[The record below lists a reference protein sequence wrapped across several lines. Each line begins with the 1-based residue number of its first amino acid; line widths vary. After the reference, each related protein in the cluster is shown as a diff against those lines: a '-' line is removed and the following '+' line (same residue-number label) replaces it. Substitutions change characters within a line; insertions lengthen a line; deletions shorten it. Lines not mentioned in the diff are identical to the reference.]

1 MSRLPRYWAVQSA
14 VGTWPI
20 VGGLALTALWA
31 WARGGDQSKFTHF
44 FINVVLVLA
53 LQLFSGNSGILS
65 FGHMAFVGTGAYLAG
80 LLTIDPALKSTF
92 AGLPHFLVSP
102 HWNWFLALLAAACAA
117 GVLAAV
123 SGLAI
128 LRLDGAS
135 AVIAI
140 LALLLIADIVFTAW
154 TGVTR
159 GAGGLYPL
167 PSHATL
173 THTLAVAVAAVLIAR
188 LFKDSRTGLLLQ
200 ASRED
205 AFSAASVGVAVRQYR
220 VRAWILSGML
230 AGAGGALF
238 GWWITTITPANF
250 FLEPTFAL
258 IVMFIVGGTRTV
270 GGAVIG
276 AAVVTLVQE
285 ELRNYE
291 DSSVDLGILKLHRLT
306 GLTQFAL
313 VLMIL
318 VVMYFRREGILGRR
332 ELDESLRSLVRRR
345 THAATR

>member
-1 MSRLPRYWAVQSA
+1 MTRVLRYWAVGSA
-14 VGTWPI
+14 LGTLPI
-20 VGGLALTALWA
+20 AAGLLLVAVWG
-31 WARGGDQSKFTHF
+31 WEWGGDESKLSHF
-44 FINVVLVLA
+44 FINVVLVVA
-53 LQLFSGNSGILS
+53 LQVFSGNSGLLS
-65 FGHMAFVGTGAYLAG
+65 FGHMAFVGTGAYLAA
-80 LLTIDPALKSTF
+80 LLTIDPVLKSTF
-92 AGLPHFLVSP
+92 AGLPHFLVTP
-102 HWNWFLALLAAACAA
+102 HWNWLLALLAGAGAA
-117 GVLAAV
+117 GVLALV

-140 LALLLIADIVFTAW
+140 LALLLIADIVFTSW
-154 TGVTR
+154 TDVTR
-159 GAGGLYPL
+159 GAGGLYGL
-167 PSHATL
+167 PAEASI
-173 THTLAVAVAAVLIAR
+173 THTFLVAVVAVLIAR

-205 AFSAASVGVAVRQYR
+205 AFSATSVGVAVRHYR
-220 VRAWILSGML
+220 VRAWILSALL

-238 GWWITTITPANF
+238 GWWIQTITPANF
-250 FLEPTFAL
+250 FLQPTFAL

-270 GGAVIG
+270 GGPIIG
-276 AAVVTLVQE
+276 AALVTLVQE

-291 DSSVDLGILKLHRLT
+291 DRSVDLGFLTLHRLT

-332 ELDESLRSLVRRR
+332 ELDETFRSLVRRPG
-345 THAATR
+345 AAAR

>member
-1 MSRLPRYWAVQSA
+1 MSRVARYWAVESA
-14 VGTWPI
+14 LGTAPI
-20 VGGLALTALWA
+20 VGGLLLAAVWGWA
-31 WARGGDQSKFTHF
+31 WGGDEGKLSHF
-44 FINVVLVLA
+44 FINVVLVVA
-53 LQLFSGNSGILS
+53 LQTFSGNSGILS
-65 FGHMAFVGTGAYLAG
+65 FGHMAFAGTGAYLAG

-92 AGLPHFLVSP
+92 AGLPHFLATP
-102 HWNWFLALLAAACAA
+102 HWNWVLALLTGAVAA

-159 GAGGLYPL
+159 GAAGLYPL
-167 PSHATL
+167 PAEATL
-173 THTLAVAVAAVLIAR
+173 THTFSVAVIAVLIAR

-205 AFSAASVGVAVRQYR
+205 AFSAASVGVAVRLYR

-230 AGAGGALF
+230 AGSGGALF

-250 FLEPTFAL
+250 FLGPTFAL

-276 AAVVTLVQE
+276 AALVTLVQE

-291 DSSVDLGILKLHRLT
+291 DRSVDLGFVKLHRLT

-332 ELDESLRSLVRRR
+332 ELDESLRSFVRRPR
-345 THAATR
+345 AAAR

>member
-1 MSRLPRYWAVQSA
+1 MSRVWRYWAVES
-14 VGTWPI
+14 VLGTWPI
-20 VGGLALTALWA
+20 VGGLVLIAVWA
-31 WARGGDQSKFTHF
+31 WVQGGDQSRFTHF
-44 FINVVLVLA
+44 FINVILVVA
-53 LQLFSGNSGILS
+53 LQMFSGNSGILS
-65 FGHMAFVGTGAYLAG
+65 FGTMAFVGTGAYLAG

-102 HWNWFLALLAAACAA
+102 HWSWLPALLAAAGAG

-123 SGLAI
+123 TSLAI

-154 TGVTR
+154 TAVTR
-159 GAGGLYPL
+159 GAAGLYPL
-167 PSHATL
+167 PSYATV
-173 THTLAVAVAAVLIAR
+173 THTLVIAVIAVVIGR

-205 AFSAASVGVAVRQYR
+205 AFSAASVGVAVRPYR
-220 VRAWILSGML
+220 ARAWILSGML

-238 GWWITTITPANF
+238 GWWITTVTPANF

-276 AAVVTLVQE
+276 AALVTLVQE
-285 ELRNYE
+285 GLRNYE
-291 DSSVDLGILKLHRLT
+291 DRSVDLGILKLHRLT

-332 ELDESLRSLVRRR
+332 ELDESIRLFARRR
-345 THAATR
+345 TRAATQ

>member
-1 MSRLPRYWAVQSA
+1 MTRVARYWAVESA
-14 VGTWPI
+14 VGTLPI
-20 VGGLALTALWA
+20 AAGLLLVAVWGWA
-31 WARGGDQSKFTHF
+31 WGGDESKLSHF
-44 FINVVLVLA
+44 FINVVLVVA
-53 LQLFSGNSGILS
+53 LQLFSGNTGILS

-92 AGLPHFLVSP
+92 AGLPHFLVAP
-102 HWNWFLALLAAACAA
+102 HWYWLLALLAAAGAA
-117 GVLAAV
+117 GVLALV

-135 AVIAI
+135 AVIAL
-140 LALLLIADIVFTAW
+140 LALLLIADVVFTAW
-154 TGVTR
+154 TGITR

-167 PSHATL
+167 PPSATI
-173 THTLAVAVAAVLIAR
+173 THTFIVAVAAVLIAR

-205 AFSAASVGVAVRQYR
+205 ALSAASVGVAVRQYR

-258 IVMFIVGGTRTV
+258 IVMFIVCGTRTV

-276 AAVVTLVQE
+276 AALVTLVQE

-291 DSSVDLGILKLHRLT
+291 DRSVDLGFLTLHRLT

-332 ELDESLRSLVRRR
+332 ELDESFRSLLGRPR
-345 THAATR
+345 AAAR

>member
-1 MSRLPRYWAVQSA
+1 MRRVLRYWAVQSA
-14 VGTWPI
+14 AGTLPI
-20 VGGLALTALWA
+20 LAGLLLVAVWGWA
-31 WARGGDQSKFTHF
+31 WGGDNSKLSHF
-44 FINVVLVLA
+44 FINVVLVVA
-53 LQLFSGNSGILS
+53 LQLFSGNTGILS
-65 FGHMAFVGTGAYLAG
+65 FGHMAFVGAGAYTAG
-80 LLTIDPALKSTF
+80 LLTIDPGVKSTF
-92 AGLPHFLVSP
+92 QGMPHFLVTP
-102 HWNWFLALLAAACAA
+102 HWNWMLALLAGAGVA
-117 GVLAAV
+117 GVLAVV

-140 LALLLIADIVFTAW
+140 LSLLLIADTVFTAW
-154 TGVTR
+154 TAVTR

-167 PSHATL
+167 PGEATV
-173 THTLAVAVAAVLIAR
+173 THTFAFAALAVLIAR

-220 VRAWILSGML
+220 VRAWIVSGML

-238 GWWITTITPANF
+238 GWWITTITPADF

-276 AAVVTLVQE
+276 AALVTLVQE

-291 DSSVDLGILKLHRLT
+291 DRSVHLGPLTLHRLT
-306 GLTQFAL
+306 GLTQFVL

-318 VVMYFRREGILGRR
+318 LVMYLRREGILGRR
-332 ELDESLRSLVRRR
+332 EVDESVVAAVRRTR
-345 THAATR
+345 AASR

>member
-1 MSRLPRYWAVQSA
+1 MSRVWRYWAVES
-14 VGTWPI
+14 VLGSWPL
-20 VGGLALTALWA
+20 VGGLVLIAVWA
-31 WARGGDQSKFTHF
+31 WIEGGDQSKFTHF
-44 FINVVLVLA
+44 FINVILVVA
-53 LQLFSGNSGILS
+53 LQMFSGNSGILS
-65 FGHMAFVGTGAYLAG
+65 FGTMAFVGTGAYLAG

-102 HWNWFLALLAAACAA
+102 HWSWLPALLAAAAAA
-117 GVLAAV
+117 GVVAAV
-123 SGLAI
+123 SSLTI

-154 TGVTR
+154 TQVTR
-159 GAGGLYPL
+159 GAAGLYPL
-167 PSHATL
+167 PSYATV
-173 THTLAVAVAAVLIAR
+173 THTLVMAVIAVVIAR

-238 GWWITTITPANF
+238 GWWITTVTPANF

-276 AAVVTLVQE
+276 AALVTLVQE
-285 ELRNYE
+285 GLRNYE
-291 DSSVDLGILKLHRLT
+291 DRSLDLGILKLHRLT

-318 VVMYFRREGILGRR
+318 VIMYFRREGILGRR
-332 ELDESLRSLVRRR
+332 ELDESLRLFARRR
-345 THAATR
+345 LRAATR

>member
-1 MSRLPRYWAVQSA
+1 MSRVARYWAVESA
-14 VGTWPI
+14 LGTSPI
-20 VGGLALTALWA
+20 VAGLLLTAVWA
-31 WARGGDQSKFTHF
+31 WIRGGDQTKFSHF
-44 FINVVLVLA
+44 FINVVLVVA

-80 LLTIDPALKSTF
+80 LLTIDPALKSSF
-92 AGLPHFLVSP
+92 SGLPDFLVSP
-102 HWNWFLALLAAACAA
+102 HWNWMLALLAGAAAA

-154 TGVTR
+154 TALTR

-167 PSHATL
+167 PGEATV
-173 THTLAVAVAAVLIAR
+173 THTLLVAVIAVLIAR

-205 AFSAASVGVAVRQYR
+205 AFCAASVGVAVRQYR
-220 VRAWILSGML
+220 VRAWVLSGML

-276 AAVVTLVQE
+276 AAIVTLVQE

-291 DSSVDLGILKLHRLT
+291 DRSLNLGFLTLHRLT

-332 ELDESLRSLVRRR
+332 ELDESLRSLARRSR
-345 THAATR
+345 AATR

>member
-1 MSRLPRYWAVQSA
+1 LTRAVRYWAVESA
-14 VGTWPI
+14 AGTLPI
-20 VGGLALTALWA
+20 LGGLLLVAFWG
-31 WARGGDQSKFTHF
+31 WSWGGDQSKLSHF
-44 FINVVLVLA
+44 FINVVLVVA

-80 LLTIDPALKSTF
+80 LLTIDPALKTTF
-92 AGLPHFLVSP
+92 TGLPHFLVTP
-102 HWNWFLALLAAACAA
+102 HWSWVLALFAAAAAA
-117 GVLAAV
+117 GVLAVA
-123 SGLAI
+123 SGIAI

-140 LALLLIADIVFTAW
+140 LSLLLIADIVFTAW

-167 PSHATL
+167 PAEATIW
-173 THTLAVAVAAVLIAR
+173 HTFAVAALAVLVAR

-220 VRAWILSGML
+220 VRAWILSAML

-238 GWWITTITPANF
+238 GWWITTVTPANF

-270 GGAVIG
+270 DGAVIG
-276 AAVVTLVQE
+276 AALVTLVQE
-285 ELRNYE
+285 EFRKYE
-291 DSSVDLGILKLHRLT
+291 DRSVDLGFLTLHRLT

-318 VVMYFRREGILGRR
+318 VIMYFRRDGILGRR
-332 ELDESLRSLVRRR
+332 ELDESFRVLVRRSR
-345 THAATR
+345 AAPQ

>member
-1 MSRLPRYWAVQSA
+1 VTRIRQHWAVESA
-14 VGTWPI
+14 LGTVPLAA
-20 VGGLALTALWA
+20 GLLLVAMWGWLW
-31 WARGGDQSKFTHF
+31 GGDQSKLSHF
-44 FINVVLVLA
+44 FINVVLVVA

-80 LLTIDPALKSTF
+80 LLTLDPAVKSTF
-92 AGLPHFLVSP
+92 AGLPHFLATP
-102 HWNWFLALLAAACAA
+102 HWNWLLALLAAAGAA
-117 GVLAAV
+117 GVLALV

-140 LALLLIADIVFTAW
+140 LSLLLIADTVFTGW
-154 TGVTR
+154 TAVTR

-167 PSHATL
+167 PGEATI
-173 THTLAVAVAAVLIAR
+173 THTFVIAVAAILVAR

-205 AFSAASVGVAVRQYR
+205 AFSAAAAGVAVRR
-220 VRAWILSGML
+220 HRARAWVLSAML

-238 GWWITTITPANF
+238 GWWITTVTPANF

-276 AAVVTLVQE
+276 AALVTLVQE
-285 ELRNYE
+285 EVRNYE
-291 DSSVDLGILKLHRLT
+291 DRSLDLGFVTLHRLT

-332 ELDESLRSLVRRR
+332 ELDEAVRTLVRRR
-345 THAATR
+345 VAAR

>member
-1 MSRLPRYWAVQSA
+1 MRRVLAYWAVESTLGS
-14 VGTWPI
+14 VPL
-20 VGGLALTALWA
+20 VLGLLLVAMWA
-31 WARGGDQSKFTHF
+31 WSWGGDHSKLSHF
-44 FINVVLVLA
+44 FINVVLVVA
-53 LQLFSGNSGILS
+53 LQLFSGNSGMLS

-80 LLTIDPALKSTF
+80 LLTIDPALKASF

-102 HWNWFLALLAAACAA
+102 HWSWVPALLAAAGAA
-117 GVLAAV
+117 GVLAVA
-123 SGLAI
+123 SGFAI

-140 LALLLIADIVFTAW
+140 LALLLIADVVFTAW
-154 TGVTR
+154 TAVTR

-167 PSHATL
+167 PSEATV
-173 THTLAVAVAAVLIAR
+173 THTFVVAVVAVLIAR
-188 LFKDSRTGLLLQ
+188 LFKDSRTGLMLQ

-250 FLEPTFAL
+250 FLQPTFAL

-276 AAVVTLVQE
+276 AALVTLVQE

-291 DSSVDLGILKLHRLT
+291 DRSVNLGFLTLHRLT

-318 VVMYFRREGILGRR
+318 VVMYVRREGILGRR
-332 ELDESLRSLVRRR
+332 ELDESLRALVKRA
-345 THAATR
+345 HAASR